1 MFNSRQE
8 EELGLPLSKALP
20 TNDTSQ
26 QDNPP
31 WQKET
36 VGNHRPVK
44 DFSLLHSWRGSGTR
58 YVTCWEAGAASFN
71 PKSWVFFAIRDSYR
85 VQSAALTSPTPM
97 RNPQLGMAD
106 QQAETQCAV
115 LALKDI
121 SQGSLTRLALLF
133 LFLHK
138 KLKHRDMEW
147 SDFSHTVPIKPL
159 CQNMAH
165 QEADTHAHPLSVPCL
180 VRAPNNGG
188 SLSPAWG
195 PR

>member
-1 MFNSRQE
+1 MAQGDSGQPQARGRTFPLCTPGEGRVPGTSHAGRQGQH
-8 EELGLPLSKALP
+8 LL
-20 TNDTSQ
+20 TS
-26 QDNPP
+26 
-31 WQKET
+31 
-36 VGNHRPVK
+36 
-44 DFSLLHSWRGSGTR
+44 
-58 YVTCWEAGAASFN
+58 
-71 PKSWVFFAIRDSYR
+71 KSWVFFAIRDSYR

-97 RNPQLGMAD
+97 RNPKLGMAD
-106 QQAETQCAV
+106 QQAESQCAV

-121 SQGSLTRLALLF
+121 SQGNLTRLALLF
-133 LFLHK
+133 LFLQK